1 MIKKLFLL
9 PYFGKYPEW
18 LDQWVANMERL
29 KPMGYDYIIFS
40 NLELFKQ
47 RVRDKLGIEPVIK
60 YEESKIWDYR
70 PMLGVLFEEEIK
82 GYDFWGHTDFDVV
95 YGDISKFEPD
105 LTKLDIWSN
114 HHDYICGFWTL
125 YRNNEKIRNLFR
137 KTPDWKEVLANP
149 VATGWAER
157 GYTRTVDLH
166 HNMGDI
172 ERLYTFLQAKNQSID
187 KDINYKDGKL
197 YDGDLEIMTFHFR
210 RTKRYPLKYVL

>member
-1 MIKKLFLL
+1 MIKKIFLL
-9 PYFGKYPEW
+9 PFFGKYPDW

-29 KPMGYDYIIFS
+29 KPMEYDYIIFS

-47 RVRDKLGIEPVIK
+47 RVRDKLGIEPRITPG
-60 YEESKIWDYR
+60 ESKIWDYR

-114 HHDYICGFWTL
+114 HYDYICGFWTL
-125 YRNNEKIRNLFR
+125 YRNNEKINNLFR
-137 KTPDWKEVLANP
+137 KTADWKEILANP
-149 VATGWAER
+149 IATGWVEK

-166 HNMGDI
+166 HNMSDI

-187 KDINYKDGKL
+187 NNINYKDGKL
-197 YDGDLEIMTFHFR
+197 YDGDLEIMAYHFR
-210 RTKRYPLKYVL
+210 RTKRWPITHFL